1 MTQIAAVAKS
11 EASLDDPRRSRT
23 GNQAIHNSRQTHTGP
38 LHSNDS
44 EATWNHGSEEL
55 ADCFRQGLADCGMAG
70 SERVRPETCRS
81 FGLQCPLDV
90 EDGCITE
97 GLPGCPQGTCVPAY
111 EPVLQLTQR
120 SSANRQGSSRFSNAP
135 PLPNARFGGYRACV
149 AVNAAIHL
157 ENPG

>member
-70 SERVRPETCRS
+70 SERVIPTATVS
-81 FGLQCPLDV
+81 DSLGIPL
-90 EDGCITE
+90 GC
-97 GLPGCPQGTCVPAY
+97 L
-111 EPVLQLTQR
+111 L
-120 SSANRQGSSRFSNAP
+120 
-135 PLPNARFGGYRACV
+135 
-149 AVNAAIHL
+149 
-157 ENPG
+157 